1 MSQYW
6 ITYGCATTMASLQ
19 EVLDFHLHFL
29 NSSKIFLKINPA
41 WIFFLLL
48 QWKSPFESANI
59 SDHSTR
65 NLNRDI
71 FFFITYSTLQRK
83 FERSIDYRFVSNWK
97 EKEKKKINGAD
108 RSIHEIKTRKFN
120 FLLTCTKN
128 NKVCWTFE

>member
-1 MSQYW
+1 
-6 ITYGCATTMASLQ
+6 MASLQ

-97 EKEKKKINGAD
+97 EKEKKRLMELTD
-108 RSIHEIKTRKFN
+108 LFMRSKLENLTFYWRVPRTTKCAGLLSKVPNLPFFN
-120 FLLTCTKN
+120 A
-128 NKVCWTFE
+128 